1 MIANCSLHLIV
12 AISAAAISEAF
23 SHIATSV
30 LLLLTSAGRA
40 GKSEFPSRLLSI
52 SEILGSI
59 TIKFLADFMKLF
71 VLLDKVVLPITTI
84 FSGIKLSN
92 IF

>member
-40 GKSEFPSRLLSI
+40 GKS
-52 SEILGSI
+52 
-59 TIKFLADFMKLF
+59 
-71 VLLDKVVLPITTI
+71 
-84 FSGIKLSN
+84 
-92 IF
+92 